1 MTQDQMK
8 FEIAKGF
15 EDYGINLPK
24 RSTASSA
31 GYDFEAAEDVT
42 IPSIFEQYF
51 IYSSERNLSLSSKK
65 NHKGALVKTGV
76 KVKLPESKFLS
87 LNARS
92 SNFNKLG
99 LMLANSVGVI
109 DSDYYENQEN
119 DGHIMFN
126 FVNFGFEEIT
136 IKKGDRIGQGIIQ
149 DFYKTI
155 DDSSDSERLGG
166 FGSTN

>member
-1 MTQDQMK
+1 
-8 FEIAKGF
+8 
-15 EDYGINLPK
+15 
-24 RSTASSA
+24 
-31 GYDFEAAEDVT
+31 
-42 IPSIFEQYF
+42 
-51 IYSSERNLSLSSKK
+51 
-65 NHKGALVKTGV
+65 
-76 KVKLPESKFLS
+76 
-87 LNARS
+87 
-92 SNFNKLG
+92 
-99 LMLANSVGVI
+99 MLANSVGVI